1 MRWFVRSMILIGA
14 TFAAAAAQAQVSV
27 SGAWARGTVEGQKAT
42 GAFMQLRS
50 ADGAALVGVE
60 SPVAGVAEIHE
71 MRMEG
76 NTMRMRAI
84 PRLELPAGQAVDLKP
99 GGYHIM
105 LMNLKAP
112 LKKGESVPIRL
123 KFQGKDGKPQEVEV
137 KAEVRDLTA
146 SGGGKMKH

>member
-1 MRWFVRSMILIGA
+1 
-14 TFAAAAAQAQVSV
+14 
-27 SGAWARGTVEGQKAT
+27 
-42 GAFMQLRS
+42 MQLRS
-50 ADGAALVGVE
+50 ADGAALVGAE
-60 SPVAGVAEIHE
+60 SPVAGVVEIHE

-76 NTMRMRAI
+76 NVMRMRAV
-84 PRLELPAGQAVDLKP
+84 PKLELPAGQAVDLKP

-112 LKKGESVPIRL
+112 LRKGESVPIKL

-146 SGGGKMKH
+146 SGGGQMKH

>member
-1 MRWFVRSMILIGA
+1 MKTAWFVALALGL
-14 TFAAAAAQAQVSV
+14 AAPAQAQVSV

-60 SPVAGVAEIHE
+60 SPVAGAAEIHE

-76 NTMRMRAI
+76 NTMRMRRI
-84 PRLELPAGQAVDLKP
+84 PKLELPAGQAVDLKP

-112 LKKGESVPIRL
+112 LKKGESVPIKL
-123 KFQGKDGKPQEVEV
+123 KLQGKDGKPQEVEV

-146 SGGGKMKH
+146 SGGGHSKH

>member
-1 MRWFVRSMILIGA
+1 VKIAWCIALGLGI
-14 TFAAAAAQAQVSV
+14 AAAAQAQVSV

-60 SPVAGVAEIHE
+60 SPAAGVAEIHE

-76 NTMRMRAI
+76 NTMRMRAV
-84 PRLELPAGQAVDLKP
+84 PRLELPPGQPVDLKP

-105 LMNLKAP
+105 LMDLRAP
-112 LKKGESVPIRL
+112 LRKGESVPLKL
-123 KFQGKDGKPQEVEV
+123 KFQGKDGKPQELEI

-146 SGGGKMKH
+146 GGGKTKH

>member
-1 MRWFVRSMILIGA
+1 MKTAWFVVLALGL
-14 TFAAAAAQAQVSV
+14 AAAAQAQVSV

-50 ADGAALVGVE
+50 AGGAALVGVE
-60 SPVAGVAEIHE
+60 SPVAGAAEIHE

-76 NTMRMRAI
+76 NTMRMRRI
-84 PRLELPAGQAVDLKP
+84 PKLELPAGQPVDLKP

-105 LMNLKAP
+105 LLNLKAP
-112 LKKGESVPIRL
+112 LRKGESVPIKL
-123 KFQGKDGKPQEVEV
+123 KLQGKDGKPQEVEV

-146 SGGGKMKH
+146 SGGGHSKH

>member
-1 MRWFVRSMILIGA
+1 MAKIAWCIALGLGI
-14 TFAAAAAQAQVSV
+14 AAAAQAQVSV

-60 SPVAGVAEIHE
+60 SPAAGVAEIHE

-76 NTMRMRAI
+76 NTMRMRAV
-84 PRLELPAGQAVDLKP
+84 PRLELPPGQPVDLKP

-105 LMNLKAP
+105 LMDLRAP
-112 LKKGESVPIRL
+112 LRKGESVPLKL
-123 KFQGKDGKPQEVEV
+123 KFQGKDGKPQELEI

-146 SGGGKMKH
+146 GGGKTKH